1 MAASSAPRPTSEL
14 AGDVPGEVGASRP
27 STCRDRR
34 RAQWARRPSLAGADR
49 TRSPVA
55 HVVGPGPGGPLVR
68 VGLILPQGWFGEFEG
83 WDPVRAY
90 ERVLEVAHLAEQL
103 GIDSLWTGEHV
114 LTKWGGEQTLLECMT
129 LTAALAPQVPRVGLG
144 FTVLNTTFRNP
155 ALTAKMAS
163 TLDVVS
169 NGRLTL
175 GLGAGFR
182 QDEYE
187 AFGYP
192 FLPTRERLRVL
203 GEHLEIITR
212 MVTQA
217 EPPATFDGQYAR
229 VSEAVNNPR
238 SVRQPRIPILIGG
251 HGPNVTFR
259 LAAKY
264 CDEINL
270 DVLPAETESAVE
282 LLRERCDEIGREPDT
297 LAVSI
302 SVPPSLA
309 WAGLRSTGG
318 QRMMRPDEIS
328 FASAEQASKLPRRA
342 EAFVHWRELGLS
354 RVITGVPGLATTDE
368 ALYELVEDCAEA
380 GLELGPARTGSR

>member
-1 MAASSAPRPTSEL
+1 M
-14 AGDVPGEVGASRP
+14 
-27 STCRDRR
+27 
-34 RAQWARRPSLAGADR
+34 
-49 TRSPVA
+49 
-55 HVVGPGPGGPLVR
+55 R

-90 ERVLEVAHLAEQL
+90 DRVVEIAHLAEQR
-103 GIDSLWTGEHV
+103 GFDSLWTGEHV

-129 LTAALAPQVPRVGLG
+129 LTAALAPQVPRIELG

-169 NGRLTL
+169 GGRLTL

-182 QDEYE
+182 QDEFE

-192 FLPTRERLRVL
+192 FLPTRERLRML

-212 MVTQA
+212 MVDRR
-217 EPPATFDGQYAR
+217 EPPVSFDGQYAR
-229 VSEAVNNPR
+229 VAEAVNNPR
-238 SVRQPRIPILIGG
+238 AVRSPRIPILIGG
-251 HGPNVTFR
+251 HGPEITFR

-270 DVLPAETESAVE
+270 DVLPAQTESALAV
-282 LLRERCDEIGREPDT
+282 LRERCHEIDRDPRS
-297 LAVSI
+297 LAASI
-302 SVPPSLA
+302 SVPPSLD

-328 FASAEQASKLPRRA
+328 FADAERASALPRRA
-342 EAFVHWRELGLS
+342 EAFALWRELGLS

-368 ALYELVEDCAEA
+368 TLDELVEDCIEA
-380 GLELGPARTGSR
+380 GLELEPARGSG